1 LYVFLKLFVYT
12 NNFNLENITLLK
24 VSANLV
30 CLRQRNGT
38 FHLGDDMCP
47 ITVFGHMLHWVIEH
61 ENAYM
66 ELSIKAAAQL
76 VNVSRTTIYK
86 KIDSGEL
93 SRSDNG
99 TVDTADVL
107 RVFSGTSPVH
117 RVHHKKA
124 QIEHVKAVQVE
135 QLIPKPDTS
144 QLEQLYKAQI
154 RLLEDSLRKSEA
166 REEWLQTQ
174 VVTLT
179 DTMKLLEAPK
189 VESKPGLFGRF
200 RK

>member
-1 LYVFLKLFVYT
+1 
-12 NNFNLENITLLK
+12 
-24 VSANLV
+24 
-30 CLRQRNGT
+30 
-38 FHLGDDMCP
+38 
-47 ITVFGHMLHWVIEH
+47 
-61 ENAYM
+61 M

-86 KIDSGEL
+86 KIESGEL

-99 TVDTADVL
+99 TVDTVDVL
-107 RVFSGTSPVH
+107 RVFNGTSPVH
-117 RVHHKKA
+117 RVQHKKK
-124 QIEHVKAVQVE
+124 QNEHVKAVQEE
-135 QLIPKPDTS
+135 QAAPKSDTF

-166 REEWLQTQ
+166 REEWLQNQ
-174 VVTLT
+174 VSTLT

-189 VESKPGLFGRF
+189 VEPTKGLFGRF